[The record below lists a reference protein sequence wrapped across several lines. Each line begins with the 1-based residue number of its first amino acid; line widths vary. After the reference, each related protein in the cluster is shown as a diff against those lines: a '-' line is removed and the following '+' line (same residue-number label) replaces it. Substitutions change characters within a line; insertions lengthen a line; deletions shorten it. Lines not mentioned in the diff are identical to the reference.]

1 MQDADGDEIDME
13 DDLAESAVQEDNSH
27 RSANSSVELS
37 NSNINNRSSA
47 MKSRNDTSKNQVIT
61 ESDGYF

>member
-1 MQDADGDEIDME
+1 ME